1 VFRVLNR
8 FSTIEFVLLCCGT
21 ALPKVKVV
29 RKRSK
34 IEVRQAMQS
43 KWASA
48 PVRSE
53 IEVSRTEGKNTLGE
67 EALKISLFQLREK
80 LILV

>member
-1 VFRVLNR
+1 
-8 FSTIEFVLLCCGT
+8 
-21 ALPKVKVV
+21 
-29 RKRSK
+29 
-34 IEVRQAMQS
+34 MQS